1 MKKIY
6 SAKPSIEKT
15 DISFALQAIKYG
27 WNEKRSDFLKRLS
40 VEFSS
45 FVNVKYSL
53 PLDHGTSAIHLGL
66 IALGIKKG
74 DEVIVPD
81 FTWAASASPITYVG
95 AKPVFC
101 DVETD
106 SMCLSLEKLK
116 RCLTSKTKAIIVVD
130 LYGGSPEWSKIVN
143 FCRKKKIKI
152 IEDAAE
158 SLGAYYKNNPIGSF
172 GDISIFSF
180 QATKL
185 LSSGMG
191 GMLCTNNKKLYE
203 KCLLYHHHGMSGKAN
218 KFYWSDVIGFNYQIT
233 NLQASIVLSQLRRVN
248 KLLKKKKEIFLEYKK
263 NLKDYNKINFANYN
277 IKNVKHSYWMT
288 IIFLKSNLGLNKD
301 KFMKISKKYNIEFRP
316 VFYPLTSMPAFKKFK
331 NSKNK
336 NSYSLSEY
344 GICLPSGN
352 DMNKKK
358 IIYVTK
364 ILKKII
370 DENS

>member
-15 DISFALQAIKYG
+15 DILYALQAIKYG

-45 FVNVKYSL
+45 YVKVKYSL

-101 DVETD
+101 DVEKD
-106 SMCLSLEKLK
+106 SMCLSIEKLK
-116 RCLTSKTKAIIVVD
+116 KCLTSKTKAIIVVD
-130 LYGGSPEWSKIVN
+130 LYGGSPEWSKIIK
-143 FCRKKKIKI
+143 FCRKRKIKI

-158 SLGAYYKNNPIGSF
+158 SLGAFYKNNPIGSF

-203 KCLLYHHHGMSGKAN
+203 KCLLYHHHGMSGKTN

-233 NLQASIVLSQLRRVN
+233 NLQASIILSQLKRIN

-277 IKNVKHSYWMT
+277 VKNVKHSFWMT
-288 IIFLKSNLGLNKD
+288 IIFLKNNLGLNKD
-301 KFMKISKKYNIEFRP
+301 KFINISKKYNIEFRP

-331 NSKNK
+331 KSNNK
-336 NSYSLSEY
+336 NSYDLSEY

-370 DENS
+370 NEHS